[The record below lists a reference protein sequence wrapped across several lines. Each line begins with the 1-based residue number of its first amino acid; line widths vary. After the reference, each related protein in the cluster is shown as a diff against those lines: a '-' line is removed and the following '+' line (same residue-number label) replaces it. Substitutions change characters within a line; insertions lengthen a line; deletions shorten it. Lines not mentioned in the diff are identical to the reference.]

1 MASPKTIILKRNA
14 MLARILTV
22 EDVTPPSH
30 GGPNRAERRRQLQNW
45 CRASG
50 VPYSEARAD
59 IRKEEAK
66 MRAAGIDPW
75 APKKH
80 LMTTPTGPAVLNQ
93 ADSEEILKEAKDK
106 GVEVPDEL
114 APENL

>member
-1 MASPKTIILKRNA
+1 
-14 MLARILTV
+14 
-22 EDVTPPSH
+22 
-30 GGPNRAERRRQLQNW
+30 
-45 CRASG
+45 
-50 VPYSEARAD
+50 
-59 IRKEEAK
+59 

-80 LMTTPTGPAVLNQ
+80 LMAPPAPAPAVLNQ
-93 ADSEEILKEAKDK
+93 ADTEEILEEAKDK

>member
-1 MASPKTIILKRNA
+1 
-14 MLARILTV
+14 MLRRALLMK
-22 EDVTPPSH
+22 DVTPPSH
-30 GGPNRAERRRQLQNW
+30 GGPNRAHRRKQLQNW
-45 CRASG
+45 CRVSG

-59 IRKEEAK
+59 IRKEEAR

-80 LMTTPTGPAVLNQ
+80 LMTTPTGPVILSQ
-93 ADSEEILKEAKDK
+93 AEAEEILKEANDK

>member
-1 MASPKTIILKRNA
+1 M
-14 MLARILTV
+14 
-22 EDVTPPSH
+22 
-30 GGPNRAERRRQLQNW
+30 
-45 CRASG
+45 G

-59 IRKEEAK
+59 IRREEAR

-80 LMTTPTGPAVLNQ
+80 LMADPPAAPTPTVIGQ
-93 ADSEEILKEAKDK
+93 AEAEEILQEANDK

>member
-1 MASPKTIILKRNA
+1 
-14 MLARILTV
+14 
-22 EDVTPPSH
+22 
-30 GGPNRAERRRQLQNW
+30 
-45 CRASG
+45 
-50 VPYSEARAD
+50 
-59 IRKEEAK
+59 

-80 LMTTPTGPAVLNQ
+80 LMTTPTAPTVLNQ
-93 ADSEEILKEAKDK
+93 ADTEEILEEAKDK

>member
-1 MASPKTIILKRNA
+1 
-14 MLARILTV
+14 MLARVLAV
-22 EDVTPPSH
+22 SDETPPSH
-30 GGPNRAERRRQLQNW
+30 DGPNRARRREQLQNW
-45 CRASG
+45 CRMSG
-50 VPYSEARAD
+50 VPYAEARAD

-80 LMTTPTGPAVLNQ
+80 LMPGVVKQVDTEVV
-93 ADSEEILKEAKDK
+93 SEAEAKEILKEADDK
-106 GVEVPDEL
+106 GVEVPSEL

>member
-1 MASPKTIILKRNA
+1 
-14 MLARILTV
+14 MLARVLAIN
-22 EDVTPPSH
+22 DATPPSH
-30 GGPNRAERRRQLQNW
+30 GGPNRAHRRKQLQNW

-59 IRKEEAK
+59 IRKEEAR

-80 LMTTPTGPAVLNQ
+80 LMAPPTPAPTVLNQ
-93 ADSEEILKEAKDK
+93 ADTEEILEEAKDK